1 VDNIPKPGRLGV
13 MLCLWSATLACG
25 GLAADGVVT
34 PDPGFRAAFTTTRG
48 AAVYAVT
55 LQPDGR
61 IVVAGEFSLVGGVPR
76 RGLARLDANG
86 VLDPT
91 FDPRGGV
98 AGTVYDLA
106 VDPGGGILLAG
117 QFTAVDGVPRSGLAR
132 LESDGR
138 LDPTFQPELG
148 GRPGW
153 FAGALL
159 VEPDGHI
166 LVAGRF
172 TTVTGQPRDGVAR
185 LRADGTVDPAFDPGD
200 GLDGGTAYDLALQP
214 DGRVLV
220 AGAFATVDD
229 VFTPGIARLLSDGRL
244 DTSFIGGVF
253 SGGTWGRVYA
263 LALQPGAGI
272 LVAGEFD
279 TVDAEPRNRIARLHP
294 DGSVDTSFD
303 PGEAI
308 AGGEEAVFDLLA
320 LGSGELVV
328 TGRFT
333 SAGGVEHGNLAGFA
347 ADGAAGGTFDPGPG
361 LESDRAV
368 TGSMLALQP
377 DGRIL
382 AAGQFQTAAGARRH
396 CLARFLPDGSP
407 DETFSTATTF
417 FEFAGTVRALSPLP
431 DGGWLAGGEF
441 ERVGGTA
448 REALA
453 RIQASGELDPGF
465 DAALNA
471 GATVHAIV
479 RDPAGRVVIGGSFDQ
494 LAGVDQPHLARLQ
507 PDGSR
512 DEIFVNTGP
521 DAAVRALALLP
532 SGQLLVGGH
541 FVRLENLRRL
551 GLARLQPDGA
561 VDPDFDVRFEM
572 GLDRPFV
579 ASLVLLP
586 DGGILAGGRFAQV
599 NGEARRHLARLRADG
614 SLDPAFAAS
623 LVLGGPDAQVHAL
636 AVGAG
641 GRVLV
646 GGTFTT
652 VNDWPQA
659 GVVRLRTD
667 GSPDPLFQAG
677 AGLTGDSPVGV
688 HSIARLPDGRIMLG
702 GEFSAYD
709 GREAVNLAFL
719 DARGR
724 LLPHDGAQDPDG
736 PVATLGVVTA
746 GSLLVGG
753 NFCRAGEA
761 HHLGLARY
769 EVAAA
774 AAGFYLDI
782 SADALG
788 PVVEW
793 EGGYGLQEA
802 PWPAGPWTGLP
813 GATSPYRPPPEAGAR
828 YYRLLGPGAGRSH

>member
-1 VDNIPKPGRLGV
+1 MDSIPKPGRPGV
-13 MLCLWSATLACG
+13 MFCRWCATLACG
-25 GLAADGVVT
+25 GLAAGGVLT
-34 PDPGFRAAFTTTRG
+34 PDPGFRPAFTTTRG
-48 AAVYAVT
+48 AAVYAIT
-55 LQPDGR
+55 LQPDGKV
-61 IVVAGEFSLVGGVPR
+61 VVAGEFSLVGGVPR
-76 RGLARLDANG
+76 RGLARLDAKG
-86 VLDPT
+86 ALDPS

-106 VDPGGGILLAG
+106 VDPDGGVLLAG

-132 LESDGR
+132 LATDGR
-138 LDPTFQPELG
+138 LDAAFRPELG

-172 TTVTGQPRDGVAR
+172 ETVAGQPRDGVAR
-185 LRADGTVDPAFDPGD
+185 LRADGSVDPAFDPGD

-229 VFTPGIARLLSDGRL
+229 IFTPGIARLLPDGEV

-263 LALQPGAGI
+263 MAVQPGVGI
-272 LVAGEFD
+272 VVAGEFD
-279 TVDAEPRNRIARLHP
+279 SVDMEFRNRIARLHA
-294 DGSVDTSFD
+294 DGSVDAGFD

-320 LGSGELVV
+320 LGSGEVVV
-328 TGRFT
+328 TGRFA
-333 SAGGVEHGNLAGFA
+333 SAGGVEHGSLAGFA
-347 ADGAAGGTFDPGPG
+347 VDGAAASAFDPGPG
-361 LESDRAV
+361 LESDRPV

-382 AAGQFQTAAGARRH
+382 AAGQFQMAAGVPRH
-396 CLARFLPDGSP
+396 CLARFMPDGSL
-407 DETFSTATTF
+407 DETFSTSTTF
-417 FEFAGTVRALSPLP
+417 FEFPGTVRALAPLP
-431 DGGWLAGGEF
+431 DGAWLAGGEF
-441 ERVGGTA
+441 ERVGGVA
-448 REALA
+448 RESLA
-453 RIQASGELDPGF
+453 RIRPSGELDPGF
-465 DAALNA
+465 DAALNP
-471 GATVHAIV
+471 GATVHAIL
-479 RDPAGRVVIGGSFDQ
+479 RDPAGRVVVGGAFERVAES
-494 LAGVDQPHLARLQ
+494 DQPHLARLQ

-512 DEIFVNTGP
+512 DETFVASGP
-521 DAAVRALALLP
+521 DAAVRTLTLLP
-532 SGQLLVGGH
+532 SGQLLVGGD

-579 ASLVLLP
+579 AALVTLA
-586 DGGILAGGRFAQV
+586 DGDFLAGGRFAQV
-599 NGEARRHLARLRADG
+599 NGETRRHLARLRADG
-614 SLDPAFAAS
+614 SLDPAFGAT
-623 LVLGGPDAQVHAL
+623 LVLGGPDAQVQAL
-636 AVGAG
+636 ALVSG

-646 GGTFTT
+646 GGTFAT
-652 VNDWPQA
+652 VNDRPQA

-677 AGLTGDSPVGV
+677 TGVTGSPTAGVQTLT
-688 HSIARLPDGRIMLG
+688 RLADGRIVLG
-702 GEFSAYD
+702 GAFSAYD
-709 GREAVNLAFL
+709 GRAVANLACL

-724 LLPHDGAQDPDG
+724 LLPQDAILPPDG
-736 PVATLGVVTA
+736 PVTALGIVA
-746 GSLLVGG
+746 SGPLLVGG
-753 NFCRAGEA
+753 NFCRAGGTS
-761 HHLGLARY
+761 HPGLTRY

-774 AAGFYLDI
+774 AAEFYVDI
-782 SADALG
+782 YADTLG

-793 EGGYGLQEA
+793 EGGHGLLEA
-802 PWPAGPWTGLP
+802 PWPTGPWTGLP
-813 GATSPYRPPPEAGAR
+813 EATSPYRPPPDTGSR
-828 YYRLLGPGAGRSH
+828 YYRLRDAGAVRTR